1 MWFIL
6 GPCTPYSEF
15 ACRIAAAKAGLKLG
29 SKSYDFLVHSN
40 SDGVKG
46 CYTYKSSSKYHGSVF
61 YNLGAHPDYSANY
74 YTTDISDPIPEGSTW
89 LKSIYRPDGFNCTP
103 EGKFYIKFHWKFQI
117 NFFWFWLIMRWIDF
131 AS

>member
-6 GPCTPYSEF
+6 GPCNPYSEF

-61 YNLGAHPDYSANY
+61 YNLGAHPDYSTDY
-74 YTTDISDPIPEGSTW
+74 YTTDISDPIPDGSKW
-89 LKSIYRPDGFNCTP
+89 LRSIYRPEGLDCTP
-103 EGKFYIKFHWKFQI
+103 KGKFYIKFH
-117 NFFWFWLIMRWIDF
+117 
-131 AS
+131 